1 MKKKSLFFKIIFAV
15 ILAGLA
21 VTAFVNGLIFHM
33 SKDYEHVVY
42 AVLLTLASF
51 AVWYVVHGVVHELFH
66 ALAVKIFY
74 GKVLSIAFCGLEISF
89 VKGTKK
95 LKFNFKSAF
104 VGATEF
110 VCLKPEKAHI
120 TLFTSLLGGFIGTIL
135 VLLALLTLHVFT
147 NGFFA
152 YFFIL
157 MGFFPIA
164 YLALL
169 NFVFGG
175 DDSDGRLLFSGDG
188 NIRFIRAAMRLETES
203 YLYEGKDMLSS
214 KPVNMIALFE
224 DDSQV
229 SYYDYLAALQDGNT
243 ELSLNVLDSLEEQ
256 KNGDNSVIDEFI
268 APEIERIFVNYV
280 TKGEWNEEAFSAAKD
295 SIIDSDDINAM
306 RIHCAY
312 RCANGEAEW
321 ANALKNGYY
330 KACDGIWVKGLAET
344 YREIGE
350 KGRENL

>member
-1 MKKKSLFFKIIFAV
+1 MKKKSLFFKIISAIV
-15 ILAGLA
+15 LAGLA
-21 VTAFVNGLIFHM
+21 VTAFINGLIFHM

-95 LKFNFKSAF
+95 LKFNFKSAY

-120 TLFTSLLGGFIGTIL
+120 TLFNSLLGGFIGTIL
-135 VLLALLTLHVFT
+135 VLLTLLALHVFT

-169 NFVFGG
+169 NFFFGG

-203 YLYEGKDMLSS
+203 YLYMGNDILSS

-224 DDSQV
+224 DDTLA
-229 SYYDYLAALQDGNT
+229 SYYDYLAALQDGNA
-243 ELSLNVLDSLEEQ
+243 ELSLSVLDRLEEE

-268 APEIERIFVNYV
+268 APEIERIFVNFV
-280 TKGEWNEEAFSAAKD
+280 IKGEWDGEAFSAVKD
-295 SIIDSDDINAM
+295 TIINSDEINAM

-312 RCANGEAEW
+312 RYANGETEW
-321 ANALKNGYY
+321 ANALKSGYF
-330 KACDGIWVKGLAET
+330 KACDEIWVKGLSES
-344 YREIGE
+344 YKEIGE
-350 KGRENL
+350 KWLEKF